1 MRKFKT
7 WITPKITDRIPT
19 KWGWVVFHPDN
30 LKLGKMTDIGYGC
43 FLNAQEGITIGDY
56 VQLGPYVTVTSANTI
71 NDTYGKINI
80 MRHATVG
87 AYTLILPN
95 VVIGEGAHIGSHCTI
110 TRNVMG
116 MQQIKSHVVW

>member
-7 WITPKITDRIPT
+7 WIQPKIEDRVPT
-19 KWGWVVFHPDN
+19 KYGWVCFHPEK

-56 VQLGPYVTVTSANTI
+56 VQLGPYVTLTSANTI

-80 MRHATVG
+80 MRHAVIG

-95 VVIGEGAHIGSHCTI
+95 VTIGEGAKIGSHCTI
-110 TRNVMG
+110 TRDVMG
-116 MQQIKSHVVW
+116 MQQVKSHGKW